1 MIQTSYPLYA
11 ILAGFILVIAFG
23 TVSAQ
28 DPIDSILSTG
38 HQEILCSPAAD
49 GVDVV
54 KPDMLASILV
64 YNARVPFDLLDT
76 ANSTGVADHSVAF
89 DELIYA
95 LVTTAHPFGLGHS
108 ESERAK
114 LTKKKLDSEL
124 GVLGDFL
131 QRGTTSDGRFVVQT
145 NPTDATGPDVLLLFS
160 DPANTRIRCVG
171 SSQAKPERMKPTTS
185 DEATTSDEGLVIRGR
200 VSELALRRGVLKVYG
215 ASAAEISLRNDR
227 ENDVET
233 FGVSGVLGFRYG
245 TFQFIPYVKYEKYEK
260 KDTTGADEA
269 DIEVLSP
276 GILWSTHGRLGTNIT
291 ADWSLNP
298 TANLDLEQDSER
310 LTLRGVFGPA
320 VSIGDWD
327 WFGGYLPTSGPVLL
341 RPDLKFQV
349 EASYVLNP
357 GRSMEIPDDYLGLG
371 GEAELKIRIRD
382 VKVLQDF
389 VGSVSYRHLEML
401 GDEEIKDV
409 SRFET
414 ALLYAVP
421 GNNNLAVQFAYENG
435 DNAETFQEEDLFK
448 ITLGFRY

>member
-1 MIQTSYPLYA
+1 MIQASYPLYA
-11 ILAGFILVIAFG
+11 ILAGFILVGAFG

-28 DPIDSILSTG
+28 DPVDNILSAE

-54 KPDMLASILV
+54 KPDMLASLLT

-76 ANSTGVADHSVAF
+76 ANRTGVADNSVAF

-95 LVTTAHPFGLGHS
+95 LVTTEHPFGLGHS

-114 LTKKKLDSEL
+114 LAKRKLDNEL

-131 QRGTTSDGRFVVQT
+131 QGGRTSDGRFVVQT
-145 NPTDATGPDVLLLFS
+145 NSTDATGPDVLLLFS
-160 DPANTRIRCVG
+160 DRTNTRIRCVG
-171 SSQAKPERMKPTTS
+171 SSQAKLEPMKPVMF
-185 DEATTSDEGLVIRGR
+185 DEGLVIRGR
-200 VSELALRRGVLKVYG
+200 VSELALPRGALKVYG
-215 ASAAEISLRNDR
+215 ASAAQISLRNDR

-233 FGVSGVLGFRYG
+233 FGVSGVLGFRYS
-245 TFQFIPYVKYEKYEK
+245 TFQFIPYVKYEKN
-260 KDTTGADEA
+260 DTTGADEP

-276 GILWSTHGRLGTNIT
+276 GILWSTHRRLGTNIT

-298 TANLDLEQDSER
+298 TVNLDLEQDSER

-320 VSIGDWD
+320 VSIGNWD
-327 WFGGYLPTSGPVLL
+327 WFGGYLPISGPVLL

-349 EASYVLNP
+349 EASHVLDP

-371 GEAELKIRIRD
+371 GEGELKIGIRD

-401 GDEEIKDV
+401 GDEEVKDV

-414 ALLYAVP
+414 ALLYSVP

-435 DNAETFQEEDLFK
+435 DNAETFQEEELFK